1 MGITKPKPG
10 TIGKSM
16 LGIVQV
22 QYFSS
27 IKPKLQDGFES
38 AELRQGKQEAFY
50 QNTYGGND

>member
-1 MGITKPKPG
+1 
-10 TIGKSM
+10 M
-16 LGIVQV
+16 LDIVQV